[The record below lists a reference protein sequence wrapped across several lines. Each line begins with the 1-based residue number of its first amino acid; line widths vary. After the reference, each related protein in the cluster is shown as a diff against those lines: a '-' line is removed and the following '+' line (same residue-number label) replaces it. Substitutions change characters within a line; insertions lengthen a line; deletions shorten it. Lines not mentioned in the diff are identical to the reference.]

1 MSNLVPVVSPC
12 GGLGRLSGSG
22 QIRGEKC
29 GQGEARGRGCRECG
43 PFVKGRMDGN
53 VELALEFRVRGG
65 ESRCYYLLG
74 GFRIWHFC
82 FGSSSRAIDCTAEE

>member
-65 ESRCYYLLG
+65 
-74 GFRIWHFC
+74 
-82 FGSSSRAIDCTAEE
+82 GSQDAIIC